1 MLTLA
6 LIVALAQTPQH
17 RLFQQ
22 PNLPQ
27 ATGEAAAFFE
37 FAPTNGAG
45 MGAACACTTP
55 TGAKGEVMTY
65 TRASNGTCTKTATG
79 GLATTGIANG
89 DLVVCS
95 TNQPRVEYD
104 GAGVLGLRVE
114 AARTNSTL
122 RSEELDNVAW
132 SSNNSGIALPTV
144 TANAA
149 TAPDGT
155 VTADRLQ
162 IPGSTTAGHYS
173 QLYQLS
179 ACPGG
184 AAAQIASVYLRGVS
198 GSGSVCLKIG
208 TNVATCNYVSG
219 SWSRCTPSIN
229 AAAST
234 TLALAVDVTACGA
247 NATGVD
253 VYAWGT
259 QCENSGA
266 YVTSYIPT
274 TSATVT
280 RALDSASLAVA
291 SFSSSAGMS
300 WGANAVHPSGN
311 GGSVWAASAA
321 LIQDATNRTQL
332 YRGNTNV
339 QNCDY
344 FSTAGNRSIGPVI
357 AAYVAGQNYR
367 QSCAYS
373 GAGASS
379 TVSGYRDGVLTATS
393 ATGTTGAITI
403 TSLFPG
409 ALGPAT
415 SNSPADGIISRIC
428 LDPSLTRC
436 L

>member
-1 MLTLA
+1 MPVVRPYLRWVLTLA

-234 TLALAVDVTACGA
+234 TLALSVDVTACGA
-247 NATGVD
+247 NAAGVD
-253 VYAWGT
+253 AYVWGA
-259 QCENSGA
+259 QCENSGTYA
-266 YVTSYIPT
+266 TSYIPT

-280 RALDSASLAVA
+280 RAVDIAKVALPASSLSSVISASVYTNTDGSTSDTGWFALEGGTTFRALGFGAGVTRFEATAVLVSTGA
-291 SFSSSAGMS
+291 VLSGILKRSVGGDGTNSFACNDSTC
-300 WGANAVHPSGN
+300 
-311 GGSVWAASAA
+311 ASAA
-321 LIQDATNRTQL
+321 NPI
-332 YRGNTNV
+332 
-339 QNCDY
+339 
-344 FSTAGNRSIGPVI
+344 
-357 AAYVAGQNYR
+357 
-367 QSCAYS
+367 
-373 GAGASS
+373 
-379 TVSGYRDGVLTATS
+379 TS
-393 ATGTTGAITI
+393 TGTPTFFWLGDYNVG
-403 TSLFPG
+403 FPG
-409 ALGPAT
+409 T
-415 SNSPADGIISRIC
+415 RTMNGIISRAC
-428 LDPSLTRC
+428 YQPGSATRC
-436 L
+436 R